1 MPKPT
6 SQKPGR
12 PHLARDNQQW
22 VYDYL
27 IQQTGRTYHWQSDGR
42 GPLPKSVRSHA
53 MISKHLGKHALK
65 VEALAKV
72 ELAAGHRESALEF
85 YIEAAHIF
93 SKAQH
98 PIFELNE
105 EKKFLYAGLRRCW
118 DQVIALSPY
127 KIETINVPWN
137 GSTLTGFLHINPH
150 VKGKAPLLIKLGGCD
165 ATQEGDPS
173 PVSNPA
179 HHRGFHLF
187 TLDGPGQGHSNM
199 RGIKLTGDNYQPA
212 TSAVLDVL
220 VKRPEIDADRIG
232 MLGTGGGSIWGLRVI
247 AEDHRIKAAA
257 TSSTYTD
264 PFHLMNVE
272 VPRWKQLFAFLTQ
285 STSEKELDEVMKAMQ
300 VSGHMRKIKCPLLMV
315 SGEYDLRD
323 PIDEVYE
330 VFSELK
336 VPGTLWVFADQ
347 FHLVKL
353 ETGGTDM
360 VHNHMMVDWVKD
372 RLDGKPVPHPGE
384 VLYIEPGGAG
394 PNGPT
399 VKRKRKWY
407 EA

>member
-12 PHLARDNQQW
+12 PHLERDSQQW
-22 VYDYL
+22 IYDWV
-27 IQQTGRTYHWQSDGR
+27 ISQTNRTYHWQSDGP
-42 GPLPKSVRSHA
+42 GNLPKSVRSHA
-53 MISKHLGKHALK
+53 MISKHLGKQAQR
-65 VEALAKV
+65 VENLAKV

-85 YIEAAHIF
+85 YVDAARIF

-105 EKKFLYAGLRRCW
+105 EKKHLYAGLRRCW

-127 KIETINVPWN
+127 KIEQIDVPWN
-137 GSTLTGFLHINPH
+137 GSTLTGFLHVNPH
-150 VKGKAPLLIKLGGCD
+150 VNGKAPLLLKLGGCD
-165 ATQEGDPS
+165 VTQESDPS

-179 HHRGFHLF
+179 HHRGFHLL

-199 RGIKLTGDNYQPA
+199 RGIKLTGDNFQPA

-220 VKRPEIDADRIG
+220 VKRPEIDADKIG
-232 MLGTGGGSIWGLRVI
+232 MLGTGGGSIWGLRLI

-272 VPRWKQLFAFLTQ
+272 APRWKQLFAFLTQ
-285 STSEKELDEVMKAMQ
+285 SKSEKELDEVMKAMQ
-300 VSGHMRKIKCPLLMV
+300 VSGHMSKIRCPVLMV

-323 PIDEVYE
+323 PIEEVYE
-330 VFSELK
+330 VFGEIK
-336 VPGTLWVFADQ
+336 VPSTLWVFADQ

-353 ETGGTDM
+353 EVGGSEM
-360 VHNHMMVDWVKD
+360 VHNLMIDWVRD
-372 RLDGKPVPHPGE
+372 RLEGKPMPHPGE
-384 VLYIEPGGAG
+384 VVYIEPGSAG
-394 PNGPT
+394 PDSPT
-399 VKRKRKWY
+399 VGRKRKWY